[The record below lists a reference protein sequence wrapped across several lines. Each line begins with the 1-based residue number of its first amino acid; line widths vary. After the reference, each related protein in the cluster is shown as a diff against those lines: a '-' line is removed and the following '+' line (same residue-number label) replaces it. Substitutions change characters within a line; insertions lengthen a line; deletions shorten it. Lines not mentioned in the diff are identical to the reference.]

1 MKTKIIASLL
11 VLCMTAWFSSCDLDS
26 KVYSSFSETNFPK
39 TEEDA
44 RSMLTGLYAYFKC
57 NSGAVNDNSNGTWV
71 LAALHDWLWWV
82 DWTIRDDDR

>member
-44 RSMLTGLYAYFKC
+44 RSMLTGLYAYFKR
-57 NSGAVNDNSNGTWV
+57 NSGMIIAMV
-71 LAALHDWLWWV
+71 LGFGRSSRLVMVGGLDYQ
-82 DWTIRDDDR
+82 R